1 MRKVF
6 ASVIVSILIL
16 GLIGCGKTTSI
27 TVPTTQTTT
36 MATTT
41 TVPITVPT
49 PPVTTANFNP
59 AVLANTTWVLKSYGD
74 VANMTPVLTY
84 PQNVTLTFNSTVD
97 RWYGDDGVNDYG
109 GACHIENTSIA
120 ASTIT
125 QTLVLASDPALQKQ
139 ADTYDNLLVNAKTL
153 TVTGNELIIYSSN
166 GQALQFSKDL
176 TATK

>member
-16 GLIGCGKTTSI
+16 GLAGCGKTTSI

-97 RWYGDDGVNDYG
+97 RWYGDDSVNDYG
-109 GACHIENTSIA
+109 GACHIENNSIA
-120 ASTIT
+120 ASEMT
-125 QTLVLASDPALQKQ
+125 QTLVLAMDPA
-139 ADTYDNLLVNAKTL
+139 YDNLLMNAKTL
-153 TVTGNELIIYSSN
+153 TVTGNELIIYCSN
-166 GQALQFSKDL
+166 GQALQFSKDV
-176 TATK
+176 TTTK

>member
-1 MRKVF
+1 MKKVF
-6 ASVIVSILIL
+6 AFVVVSILIL

-166 GQALQFSKDL
+166 GQALQFSKDV
-176 TATK
+176 TTTK

>member
-16 GLIGCGKTTSI
+16 GLAGCGKTTSI

-84 PQNVTLTFNSTVD
+84 PRNVTLTFNSTVD
-97 RWYGDDGVNDYG
+97 GWYGDDSVNDYG
-109 GACHIENTSIA
+109 GACHIENNSIA
-120 ASTIT
+120 ASEMT
-125 QTLVLASDPALQKQ
+125 QTLVLAMDPALQKQ
-139 ADTYDNLLVNAKTL
+139 ADTYENLLVNAKTL
-153 TVTGNELIIYSSN
+153 TVIGNELIIYSSN
-166 GQALQFSKDL
+166 GQALEFNQDI
-176 TATK
+176 TTTK

>member
-1 MRKVF
+1 MKKVF
-6 ASVIVSILIL
+6 AFVVVSILIL

-49 PPVTTANFNP
+49 PPVTTANFTP

>member
-16 GLIGCGKTTSI
+16 GLAGCGKTTSI

>member
-1 MRKVF
+1 MKKVF
-6 ASVIVSILIL
+6 AFVVVSILIL

>member
-16 GLIGCGKTTSI
+16 GLAGCGKTTSI

-166 GQALQFSKDL
+166 GQALQFNKDI
-176 TATK
+176 TTTK